1 MCSSLLGSAEGTLLG
16 AATDASNRVLGA
28 VGISGDTGDNDEI
41 IAVAGIEAAGLK
53 ADPGGSKK

>member
-1 MCSSLLGSAEGTLLG
+1 MPNPGGVLIR
-16 AATDASNRVLGA
+16 DASNHILGA
-28 VGISGDTGDNDEI
+28 IGISGDTGDNDEI